1 MVNLSPSTQNLL
13 AQLRNHLQSLYGKR
27 LHKVMLFGSYARG
40 EAGPDS
46 DIDVLVV
53 LNGVVSPGREVAK
66 VSGYLADLSL
76 EYDKVVSCLFMDK
89 TRFTTRQGPLLRNIR
104 REGIVI
110 SYAATPKSA
119 LGSA

>member
-1 MVNLSPSTQNLL
+1 MS
-13 AQLRNHLQSLYGKR
+13 
-27 LHKVMLFGSYARG
+27 
-40 EAGPDS
+40 
-46 DIDVLVV
+46 
-53 LNGVVSPGREVAK
+53 GVVSPGREVAK

-76 EYDKVVSCLFMDK
+76 EYDKVVSCLFMDE

-110 SYAATPKSA
+110 SYAAEPKSA